1 MELAK
6 YKKFLIIILL
16 CELRNNI
23 AKNCCYD
30 CCCGIFHDCIEIL
43 KEKETV
49 NENGENL
56 NENYDFDINNDN
68 HGEDFNEIYDFVIND
83 DNHIDNKN
91 FIAVNYEN
99 SKNKYSL
106 EGLKTINSTCFNLKG
121 DEYSKL
127 KDIYMNAFL
136 FFVNI
141 KEEDGS
147 YQKTEDYIIKM
158 EGKYGNY
165 YFKTNIDIKR
175 NQVPFWNWVDILI
188 QDNTNSFYLIC
199 DHVINLI
206 GKENSPIYD
215 FKEIVFFLFGYLNE
229 FIEKNKEKK
238 TFTIV
243 EYTSQVENTLK
254 IFLYITQG
262 LNHCSAGQYE
272 ALQTAFINVL
282 DDFLKH
288 NDVKI
293 NTKELCG
300 LALNLYAK
308 KIFNMVFTFTKIQE
322 KDYINI
328 SGIDSKYGKD
338 ILEKEKSMFT
348 ICINNLISE
357 YFGFKYGNNQPL
369 EPITSYYAIDYE
381 SIKFLVQHNT
391 YEKIKFKENNIEI
404 DPNKIKGKNID
415 EQYIEEKKNEFA
427 KLCTE
432 IMIKAMSYYF
442 DSAFEEIMLQK
453 IVESTKND
461 KIISAYNNG
470 DFQKK
475 RDIVK
480 KILIKYNFFKN
491 EKYKY
496 TYVIDN

>member
-23 AKNCCYD
+23 ANNCCYD
-30 CCCGIFHDCIEIL
+30 CCCEICHDCIEIL

-49 NENGENL
+49 NENLEDL
-56 NENYDFDINNDN
+56 NEN
-68 HGEDFNEIYDFVIND
+68 YDFVIND
-83 DNHIDNKN
+83 DNHIENKN

-99 SKNKYSL
+99 SKKKYSL
-106 EGLKTINSTCFNLKG
+106 KGLKTINSKCFNLKG
-121 DEYSKL
+121 NEYSKL
-127 KDIYMNAFL
+127 KDIYINAFL

-147 YQKTEDYIIKM
+147 YKKTEDYIF
-158 EGKYGNY
+158 EGEGIYGHY
-165 YFKTNIDIKR
+165 KFKENIGIER
-175 NQVPFWNWVDILI
+175 NQVPFWNWCDILI
-188 QDNTNSFYLIC
+188 QDKSSFYFIC
-199 DHVINLI
+199 EQVINKI
-206 GKENSPIYD
+206 VREDSPIYN

-238 TFTIV
+238 TFTIE
-243 EYTSQVENTLK
+243 EYTSQVESMLK

-262 LNHCSAGQYE
+262 LEHCAAGQYE
-272 ALQTAFINVL
+272 AIQTAFINVL

-308 KIFNMVFTFTKIQE
+308 KIFNMVFTFTKLQE

-328 SGIDSKYGKD
+328 SRIYSKEKYNEHT
-338 ILEKEKSMFT
+338 LEKEKSMFT
-348 ICINNLISE
+348 IYINNLISE
-357 YFGFKYGNNQPL
+357 YFGFKYEKEQPL
-369 EPITSYYAIDYE
+369 VPITSYYAIDYE

-391 YEKIKFKENNIEI
+391 YEIIKIKENSIEI
-404 DPNKIKGKNID
+404 DPDKISGNNID
-415 EQYIEEKKNEFA
+415 EQYVEKKKNEFA

-491 EKYKY
+491 EK
-496 TYVIDN
+496 

>member
-23 AKNCCYD
+23 AKNCCYN
-30 CCCGIFHDCIEIL
+30 CCCEICHDCIEIL

-49 NENGENL
+49 NENLEDL
-56 NENYDFDINNDN
+56 NEN
-68 HGEDFNEIYDFVIND
+68 YDFVIND
-83 DNHIDNKN
+83 DNHIENKN

-99 SKNKYSL
+99 SKNKYNL

-127 KDIYMNAFL
+127 KDIYINAFL

-141 KEEDGS
+141 KEEDES
-147 YQKTEDYIIKM
+147 YQKTEDYIIKV
-158 EGKYGNY
+158 EGEYGNY
-165 YFKTNIDIKR
+165 YFKKNIDIER
-175 NQVPFWNWVDILI
+175 NQVPFWNWFDILI
-188 QDNTNSFYLIC
+188 QDNTNSFSSIC
-199 DHVINLI
+199 EHVINLI
-206 GKENSPIYD
+206 EKQDSFIYV

-243 EYTSQVENTLK
+243 EYTSQVESMLK

-328 SGIDSKYGKD
+328 SGIDSEYDKYM
-338 ILEKEKSMFT
+338 LEKEKSMFT
-348 ICINNLISE
+348 IYINNLISE
-357 YFGFKYGNNQPL
+357 YFGFKYENNQPL
-369 EPITSYYAIDYE
+369 IPITSYYAINYE

-391 YEKIKFKENNIEI
+391 YEKIKIKENSIEI
-404 DPNKIKGKNID
+404 DPDKIKGNNID
-415 EQYIEEKKNEFA
+415 EQYIEKKKNEFA

-470 DFQKK
+470 NFQKK

-491 EKYKY
+491 EKYNY

>member
-23 AKNCCYD
+23 ANNCCYN
-30 CCCGIFHDCIEIL
+30 CCCEICHDCIEIL

-49 NENGENL
+49 NENLEDL
-56 NENYDFDINNDN
+56 NEN
-68 HGEDFNEIYDFVIND
+68 YDFVIND
-83 DNHIDNKN
+83 DNHIENKN

-99 SKNKYSL
+99 SKKKYSL
-106 EGLKTINSTCFNLKG
+106 KGLKTINSKCFNLKG
-121 DEYSKL
+121 NEYSKL
-127 KDIYMNAFL
+127 KDIYINAFL

-147 YQKTEDYIIKM
+147 YKKTEDYIF
-158 EGKYGNY
+158 EGEDKDGHYN
-165 YFKTNIDIKR
+165 FKENIGIER
-175 NQVPFWNWVDILI
+175 NQIPFWNWCDILI
-188 QDNTNSFYLIC
+188 QDKTSSFYFIC
-199 DHVINLI
+199 EQVINKI
-206 GKENSPIYD
+206 VREDSPIYN

-243 EYTSQVENTLK
+243 EYTSQVESMLK

-262 LNHCSAGQYE
+262 LEHCAAGQYE
-272 ALQTAFINVL
+272 AIQTAFINVL

-308 KIFNMVFTFTKIQE
+308 KIFNIVFTFTKIQE

-328 SGIDSKYGKD
+328 SGIDSEYDKYM
-338 ILEKEKSMFT
+338 LEKEKSMFT
-348 ICINNLISE
+348 IYINNLISE
-357 YFGFKYGNNQPL
+357 YFGFKYEKEQPL
-369 EPITSYYAIDYE
+369 VPITSYYAIDYE

-391 YEKIKFKENNIEI
+391 YEKIKIKENSIEI
-404 DPNKIKGKNID
+404 DPDKIKGNNID
-415 EQYIEEKKNEFA
+415 EQYIEKKKNEFA

-491 EKYKY
+491 EKYNY
-496 TYVIDN
+496 TYIIDN

>member
-1 MELAK
+1 MELTK

-16 CELRNNI
+16 YELRNNI
-23 AKNCCYD
+23 ANNCCYD
-30 CCCGIFHDCIEIL
+30 CCCEICHDCINL
-43 KEKETV
+43 ETV
-49 NENGENL
+49 NKNEEDLNENYDFVINDDNHGEDL
-56 NENYDFDINNDN
+56 NENYDFD
-68 HGEDFNEIYDFVIND
+68 IND

-99 SKNKYSL
+99 SKKKYSL
-106 EGLKTINSTCFNLKG
+106 KSLKTINSTCFNLKG
-121 DEYSKL
+121 NEYSKL
-127 KDIYMNAFL
+127 KDIYIDAFL

-147 YQKTEDYIIKM
+147 YKKTEDYIF
-158 EGKYGNY
+158 EGKDKYGHY
-165 YFKTNIDIKR
+165 KFKENIGIER
-175 NQVPFWNWVDILI
+175 NQVPFWNWCDILI
-188 QDNTNSFYLIC
+188 QDKSSFYFIC
-199 DHVINLI
+199 EQVINRI
-206 GKENSPIYD
+206 VREDSPIYN

-238 TFTIV
+238 TFTIG
-243 EYTSQVENTLK
+243 EYTSQVESMLK

-262 LNHCSAGQYE
+262 LEHCAAGQYE
-272 ALQTAFINVL
+272 AIQTAFINVL

-328 SGIDSKYGKD
+328 SRIDSKEKHNEYA
-338 ILEKEKSMFT
+338 LEKEKSMFT
-348 ICINNLISE
+348 IYINNLISK
-357 YFGFKYGNNQPL
+357 YFGFKYEKEQHL
-369 EPITSYYAIDYE
+369 VPITSYYAIDYE

-391 YEKIKFKENNIEI
+391 YEKIKFKENSIEI
-404 DPNKIKGKNID
+404 DPDKIKGNNIE
-415 EQYIEEKKNEFA
+415 EQYIKKKKNEFA

-461 KIISAYNNG
+461 KIISTYNNG

-491 EKYKY
+491 EKYNY
-496 TYVIDN
+496 TYIIDN

>member
-23 AKNCCYD
+23 ANNCCYD
-30 CCCGIFHDCIEIL
+30 CCCGICHDCIEIL
-43 KEKETV
+43 KGKETV
-49 NENGENL
+49 NENGEDL
-56 NENYDFDINNDN
+56 NEN
-68 HGEDFNEIYDFVIND
+68 YDFVIND

-127 KDIYMNAFL
+127 KDIYINAFL

-141 KEEDGS
+141 KEENGS
-147 YQKTEDYIIKM
+147 YQKTEDYIF
-158 EGKYGNY
+158 EGEDEYGHYN
-165 YFKTNIDIKR
+165 FKENIDIKR
-175 NQVPFWNWVDILI
+175 NQVPFWNWVGILI
-188 QDNTNSFYLIC
+188 QDKTNPFYFIC
-199 DHVINLI
+199 EQVINKIVREDL
-206 GKENSPIYD
+206 PIYN

-238 TFTIV
+238 TFTIE
-243 EYTSQVENTLK
+243 EYTSQVESMLK

-262 LNHCSAGQYE
+262 LEHCAAGQYE
-272 ALQTAFINVL
+272 AIQTAFINVL

-293 NTKELCG
+293 HTKELCG

-322 KDYINI
+322 KDYTNI
-328 SGIDSKYGKD
+328 SRINSKEKHEKD
-338 ILEKEKSMFT
+338 MLTKEKSMFT

-391 YEKIKFKENNIEI
+391 YEKIKFKENSIEI
-404 DPNKIKGKNID
+404 DPDKIEWNDK
-415 EQYIEEKKNEFA
+415 QYIEEKKNEFA

-491 EKYKY
+491 EKYNY

>member
-23 AKNCCYD
+23 ANNCCYD
-30 CCCGIFHDCIEIL
+30 CCYEICHDCINL
-43 KEKETV
+43 ETV
-49 NENGENL
+49 NKNEENL
-56 NENYDFDINNDN
+56 NENYDFDINDN
-68 HGEDFNEIYDFVIND
+68 
-83 DNHIDNKN
+83 NHIDNKN

-99 SKNKYSL
+99 SKKKYSL
-106 EGLKTINSTCFNLKG
+106 KGLKTINSKCFNLKG
-121 DEYSKL
+121 NEYSKL
-127 KDIYMNAFL
+127 KDIYINAFL

-147 YQKTEDYIIKM
+147 YKKTEDYIF
-158 EGKYGNY
+158 EGKDKYGHY
-165 YFKTNIDIKR
+165 KFKENIGIER
-175 NQVPFWNWVDILI
+175 NQVPFWNWCDILI
-188 QDNTNSFYLIC
+188 QDKSSFYFIC
-199 DHVINLI
+199 EQVINRI
-206 GKENSPIYD
+206 VREDSPIYN

-238 TFTIV
+238 TFTIG
-243 EYTSQVENTLK
+243 EYTSQVESMLK

-262 LNHCSAGQYE
+262 LEHCAAGQYE
-272 ALQTAFINVL
+272 AIQTAFINVL

-322 KDYINI
+322 KDYTNI
-328 SGIDSKYGKD
+328 SRINSKEKHEKD
-338 ILEKEKSMFT
+338 MLTKEKSMFT
-348 ICINNLISE
+348 IYINNLISE
-357 YFGFKYGNNQPL
+357 YFGFKYEKEQPL
-369 EPITSYYAIDYE
+369 VPITSYYAIDYE

-391 YEKIKFKENNIEI
+391 YEIIKIKENSIEI
-404 DPNKIKGKNID
+404 DPDKIEGNNID
-415 EQYIEEKKNEFA
+415 EQYIKEKKNEFA

-475 RDIVK
+475 RYSK
-480 KILIKYNFFKN
+480 KNSYQI
-491 EKYKY
+491 
-496 TYVIDN
+496 

>member
-23 AKNCCYD
+23 AKNCCYN
-30 CCCGIFHDCIEIL
+30 CCCEICHDCIEIL

-49 NENGENL
+49 NENLEDL
-56 NENYDFDINNDN
+56 NEN
-68 HGEDFNEIYDFVIND
+68 YDFVIND
-83 DNHIDNKN
+83 DNHIENKN

-99 SKNKYSL
+99 SKNKYNL

-127 KDIYMNAFL
+127 KDIYINAFL

-141 KEEDGS
+141 KEEDES
-147 YQKTEDYIIKM
+147 YQKTEDYIIKV
-158 EGKYGNY
+158 EGEYGNY
-165 YFKTNIDIKR
+165 YFKKNIDIER
-175 NQVPFWNWVDILI
+175 NQVPFWNWFDILI
-188 QDNTNSFYLIC
+188 QDNTNSFSSIC
-199 DHVINLI
+199 EHVINLI
-206 GKENSPIYD
+206 EKQDSFIYV

-238 TFTIV
+238 TFTIG
-243 EYTSQVENTLK
+243 EYSSQVENTLK

-262 LNHCSAGQYE
+262 LNHCAAGQYE
-272 ALQTAFINVL
+272 AIQTAFINVL

-328 SGIDSKYGKD
+328 SRIYSKEKYNKNM
-338 ILEKEKSMFT
+338 LENEKSMFT
-348 ICINNLISE
+348 IYINNLISE
-357 YFGFKYGNNQPL
+357 YFGFKYEKTQQPL
-369 EPITSYYAIDYE
+369 APIIGYYAIDYE
-381 SIKFLVQHNT
+381 SIKFLVLHNT

-491 EKYKY
+491 EKYNY

>member
-1 MELAK
+1 MELTK

-23 AKNCCYD
+23 ANNCCYD
-30 CCCGIFHDCIEIL
+30 CCCEICHDCINL
-43 KEKETV
+43 KTV
-49 NENGENL
+49 NKNGENL
-56 NENYDFDINNDN
+56 NENYDFGINDDN
-68 HGEDFNEIYDFVIND
+68 HEEDLNENYDFVIND

-99 SKNKYSL
+99 SKKKYSL
-106 EGLKTINSTCFNLKG
+106 KGLKTINSKCFNLKG
-121 DEYSKL
+121 NEYSKL
-127 KDIYMNAFL
+127 KDIYINAFL

-147 YQKTEDYIIKM
+147 YKKTEDYIF
-158 EGKYGNY
+158 EGEDKDGHYN
-165 YFKTNIDIKR
+165 FKENIGIER
-175 NQVPFWNWVDILI
+175 NQVPFWNWCDILI
-188 QDNTNSFYLIC
+188 QDKTSSFYFIC
-199 DHVINLI
+199 EQVINKI
-206 GKENSPIYD
+206 VREDSPIYN

-238 TFTIV
+238 TFTIE
-243 EYTSQVENTLK
+243 EYTSQVESMLK

-262 LNHCSAGQYE
+262 LERCAAGQYE
-272 ALQTAFINVL
+272 AIQTAFINVL

-328 SGIDSKYGKD
+328 SRIYSKEKYDKD
-338 ILEKEKSMFT
+338 MLEKEKSMFT
-348 ICINNLISE
+348 IYINNLISE
-357 YFGFKYGNNQPL
+357 YFGFKYEKEQPL
-369 EPITSYYAIDYE
+369 VPITSYYAIDYE

-391 YEKIKFKENNIEI
+391 YEIIKIKENSIEI
-404 DPNKIKGKNID
+404 DPDKIEGNNID
-415 EQYIEEKKNEFA
+415 EQYIKEKKNEFA

-491 EKYKY
+491 EKYNY

>member
-23 AKNCCYD
+23 ANNCCYD
-30 CCCGIFHDCIEIL
+30 CCCGICHDCIEIL
-43 KEKETV
+43 KGKETV
-49 NENGENL
+49 NENGEDL
-56 NENYDFDINNDN
+56 NEN
-68 HGEDFNEIYDFVIND
+68 YDFVIND

-127 KDIYMNAFL
+127 KDIYINAFL

-141 KEEDGS
+141 KEENGS
-147 YQKTEDYIIKM
+147 YQKTEDYIF
-158 EGKYGNY
+158 EGEDEYGHYN
-165 YFKTNIDIKR
+165 FKENIDIKR
-175 NQVPFWNWVDILI
+175 NQVPFWNWVGILI
-188 QDNTNSFYLIC
+188 QDKTNPFYFIC
-199 DHVINLI
+199 EQVINKIVREDL
-206 GKENSPIYD
+206 PIYN

-238 TFTIV
+238 TFTIE
-243 EYTSQVENTLK
+243 EYTSQVESMLK

-262 LNHCSAGQYE
+262 LEHCAAGQYE
-272 ALQTAFINVL
+272 AIQTAFINVL

-293 NTKELCG
+293 HTKELCG

-328 SGIDSKYGKD
+328 SRIDPEFDKN
-338 ILEKEKSMFT
+338 IIEKEKSMFT
-348 ICINNLISE
+348 IYINNLISE
-357 YFGFKYGNNQPL
+357 YFGFKYEKEQPL
-369 EPITSYYAIDYE
+369 VPITSYYAIDYE

-391 YEKIKFKENNIEI
+391 YEKIKFKENSIEI
-404 DPNKIKGKNID
+404 DPDKIEWNDK
-415 EQYIEEKKNEFA
+415 QYIEEKKNEFA

-491 EKYKY
+491 EKYNY

>member
-23 AKNCCYD
+23 ANNCCYD
-30 CCCGIFHDCIEIL
+30 CCYEICHDCINL
-43 KEKETV
+43 ETV
-49 NENGENL
+49 NKNEEDL
-56 NENYDFDINNDN
+56 NEN
-68 HGEDFNEIYDFVIND
+68 YDFVIND

-99 SKNKYSL
+99 SKKKYSL
-106 EGLKTINSTCFNLKG
+106 KGLKTINSKCFNLKG
-121 DEYSKL
+121 NEYSKL
-127 KDIYMNAFL
+127 KDIYINAFL

-147 YQKTEDYIIKM
+147 YKKTEDYIF
-158 EGKYGNY
+158 EGEGIYGHY
-165 YFKTNIDIKR
+165 KFKENIGIER
-175 NQVPFWNWVDILI
+175 NQVPFWNWCDILI
-188 QDNTNSFYLIC
+188 QDKSSFYFIC
-199 DHVINLI
+199 EQVINKI
-206 GKENSPIYD
+206 VREDSPIYN

-238 TFTIV
+238 TFTIG
-243 EYTSQVENTLK
+243 EYTSQVESMLK

-262 LNHCSAGQYE
+262 LEHCAAGQYE
-272 ALQTAFINVL
+272 AIQTAFINVL

-328 SGIDSKYGKD
+328 SRIYSKEKYNEHT
-338 ILEKEKSMFT
+338 LEKEKSMFT
-348 ICINNLISE
+348 IYINNLISE
-357 YFGFKYGNNQPL
+357 YFGFKYEKEQPL
-369 EPITSYYAIDYE
+369 VPITSYYAIDYE

-391 YEKIKFKENNIEI
+391 YEIIKIKENSIEI
-404 DPNKIKGKNID
+404 DPDKIKGNNIE
-415 EQYIEEKKNEFA
+415 EQYIKKKKNEFA

-491 EKYKY
+491 EKYNY
-496 TYVIDN
+496 TYIIDN

>member
-23 AKNCCYD
+23 AKNCCYN
-30 CCCGIFHDCIEIL
+30 CCCEICHDCIEIL

-49 NENGENL
+49 NENLEDL
-56 NENYDFDINNDN
+56 NEN
-68 HGEDFNEIYDFVIND
+68 YDFVIND
-83 DNHIDNKN
+83 DNHIENKN

-99 SKNKYSL
+99 SKNKYNL

-127 KDIYMNAFL
+127 KDIYINAFL

-141 KEEDGS
+141 KEEDES
-147 YQKTEDYIIKM
+147 YQKTEDYIIKV
-158 EGKYGNY
+158 EGEYGNY
-165 YFKTNIDIKR
+165 YFKKNIDIER
-175 NQVPFWNWVDILI
+175 NQVPFWNWFDILI
-188 QDNTNSFYLIC
+188 QDNTNSFSSIC
-199 DHVINLI
+199 EHVINLI
-206 GKENSPIYD
+206 EKQDSFIYV

-243 EYTSQVENTLK
+243 EYTSQVESMLK

-308 KIFNMVFTFTKIQE
+308 KIFNIVFTFTKIQE

-328 SGIDSKYGKD
+328 SGIDSEYDKY

-348 ICINNLISE
+348 IYINNLISE
-357 YFGFKYGNNQPL
+357 YFGFKYENNQPL
-369 EPITSYYAIDYE
+369 VPITSYYAINYE

-391 YEKIKFKENNIEI
+391 YEKIKIKENSIEI
-404 DPNKIKGKNID
+404 DPDKIKGNNID
-415 EQYIEEKKNEFA
+415 EQYIEKKKNEFA

-491 EKYKY
+491 EKYNY

>member
-16 CELRNNI
+16 FELRNNI
-23 AKNCCYD
+23 ANNCCYD
-30 CCCGIFHDCIEIL
+30 CCCDCCYGICHDCINL
-43 KEKETV
+43 KTV
-49 NENGENL
+49 NENGKDL
-56 NENYDFDINNDN
+56 NENYDFIIN
-68 HGEDFNEIYDFVIND
+68 E

-99 SKNKYSL
+99 SKNKYNL
-106 EGLKTINSTCFNLKG
+106 EGLKTINSTCFNLQG
-121 DEYSKL
+121 NEYSKL
-127 KDIYMNAFL
+127 KDIYINAFL

-147 YQKTEDYIIKM
+147 YQKTEDYIF
-158 EGKYGNY
+158 EGKDIDGNY
-165 YFKTNIDIKR
+165 KFKENINIER
-175 NQVPFWNWVDILI
+175 NQVPFWNWFDILI
-188 QDNTNSFYLIC
+188 QNNTKSFSSIC
-199 DHVINLI
+199 KNVINLI
-206 GKENSPIYD
+206 QQDSSIYD
-215 FKEIVFFLFGYLNE
+215 FREIVFFLFGYLNE

-238 TFTIV
+238 TFTIG
-243 EYTSQVENTLK
+243 EYTSQVESMLK

-262 LNHCSAGQYE
+262 LNHCAAGQYK
-272 ALQTAFINVL
+272 ALQIAFINVL

-328 SGIDSKYGKD
+328 NRIGSKEKYKD
-338 ILEKEKSMFT
+338 MLEKEKSMFT
-348 ICINNLISE
+348 IYINNLISE
-357 YFGFKYGNNQPL
+357 YFGFKYEKTQPL

-381 SIKFLVQHNT
+381 SIKFLVLHNT
-391 YEKIKFKENNIEI
+391 YEKIKFKENSIEI
-404 DPNKIKGKNID
+404 DPDKIDLNNID
-415 EQYIEEKKNEFA
+415 EQYVEEKKNEFA

>member
-23 AKNCCYD
+23 AKNCCCD
-30 CCCGIFHDCIEIL
+30 CCCGICHDCIEIL

-49 NENGENL
+49 NENGEDL
-56 NENYDFDINNDN
+56 NENYDFDIN
-68 HGEDFNEIYDFVIND
+68 D
-83 DNHIDNKN
+83 DNHIENKN

-99 SKNKYSL
+99 SKNKYNL

-127 KDIYMNAFL
+127 KDIYINAFL

-141 KEEDGS
+141 KEEDES
-147 YQKTEDYIIKM
+147 YQKTEDYIIKV
-158 EGKYGNY
+158 EGEYGNY
-165 YFKTNIDIKR
+165 YFKKNIDIER
-175 NQVPFWNWVDILI
+175 NQVPFWNWFDILI
-188 QDNTNSFYLIC
+188 QDNTNSFSSIC
-199 DHVINLI
+199 EHVINLI
-206 GKENSPIYD
+206 EKQDSFIYV

-243 EYTSQVENTLK
+243 EYTSQVESMLK

-308 KIFNMVFTFTKIQE
+308 KIFNIVFTFTKIQE

-328 SGIDSKYGKD
+328 SGIDSEYDKYM
-338 ILEKEKSMFT
+338 LEKEKSMFT
-348 ICINNLISE
+348 IYINNLISE
-357 YFGFKYGNNQPL
+357 YFGFKYEKEQPL
-369 EPITSYYAIDYE
+369 VPITSYYAIDYE

-391 YEKIKFKENNIEI
+391 YEIIKIKENSIEI
-404 DPNKIKGKNID
+404 DPDKIKGNNID
-415 EQYIEEKKNEFA
+415 EQYIEKKKNEFA

-453 IVESTKND
+453 IIESTKND

-470 DFQKK
+470 NFQKK

-491 EKYKY
+491 EKYNY

>member
-23 AKNCCYD
+23 ANNCCYD
-30 CCCGIFHDCIEIL
+30 CCYEICHDCINL
-43 KEKETV
+43 ETV
-49 NENGENL
+49 NKNEENL
-56 NENYDFDINNDN
+56 NENYDFDINDN
-68 HGEDFNEIYDFVIND
+68 
-83 DNHIDNKN
+83 NHIDNKN

-99 SKNKYSL
+99 SKKKYSL
-106 EGLKTINSTCFNLKG
+106 KGLKTINSKCFNLKG
-121 DEYSKL
+121 NEYSKL
-127 KDIYMNAFL
+127 KDIYINAFL

-147 YQKTEDYIIKM
+147 YKKTEDYIF
-158 EGKYGNY
+158 EGEGIYGHY
-165 YFKTNIDIKR
+165 KFKENIGIER
-175 NQVPFWNWVDILI
+175 NQVPFWNWCDILI
-188 QDNTNSFYLIC
+188 QDKSSFYFIC
-199 DHVINLI
+199 EQVINKI
-206 GKENSPIYD
+206 VREDSPIYN

-238 TFTIV
+238 TFTIG
-243 EYTSQVENTLK
+243 EYTSQVESMLK

-262 LNHCSAGQYE
+262 LEHCAAGQYE
-272 ALQTAFINVL
+272 AIQTAFINVL

-308 KIFNMVFTFTKIQE
+308 KIFNMVFTFTKLQE

-328 SGIDSKYGKD
+328 SRIYSKEKYNEHT
-338 ILEKEKSMFT
+338 LEKEKSMFT
-348 ICINNLISE
+348 IYINNLISE
-357 YFGFKYGNNQPL
+357 YFGFKYEKEQPL
-369 EPITSYYAIDYE
+369 VPITSYYAIDYE

-391 YEKIKFKENNIEI
+391 YEIIKIKENSIEI
-404 DPNKIKGKNID
+404 DPDKIEGNNID
-415 EQYIEEKKNEFA
+415 EQYIKEKKNEFA

-491 EKYKY
+491 EKYNY
-496 TYVIDN
+496 TYIIDN

>member
-16 CELRNNI
+16 YELRNNI
-23 AKNCCYD
+23 ANNCCYD
-30 CCCGIFHDCIEIL
+30 CYCDCCCGICHDCIEIL

-49 NENGENL
+49 NENGEDL
-56 NENYDFDINNDN
+56 NEN
-68 HGEDFNEIYDFVIND
+68 YDFVIND

-127 KDIYMNAFL
+127 KNIYIDAFL

-141 KEEDGS
+141 KEENGS
-147 YQKTEDYIIKM
+147 YQKTEDYIF
-158 EGKYGNY
+158 EGKDKDGHYN
-165 YFKTNIDIKR
+165 FKENINIKR
-175 NQVPFWNWVDILI
+175 NQVPFWDWCDILI
-188 QDNTNSFYLIC
+188 QDDTNSFYFIC
-199 DHVINLI
+199 EQVINKI
-206 GKENSPIYD
+206 VQEDSPIYN

-238 TFTIV
+238 TFTIE
-243 EYTSQVENTLK
+243 EYTSQVESMLK

-262 LNHCSAGQYE
+262 LEHCAAGQYE
-272 ALQTAFINVL
+272 AIQTAFINVL

-328 SGIDSKYGKD
+328 SRIYSKEKYNKNM
-338 ILEKEKSMFT
+338 LENEKSMFT
-348 ICINNLISE
+348 IYINNLISE
-357 YFGFKYGNNQPL
+357 YFGFKYEKEQPL
-369 EPITSYYAIDYE
+369 VPITSYYAIDYE

-391 YEKIKFKENNIEI
+391 YEKIKFKENSIEI
-404 DPNKIKGKNID
+404 DPDKIEWNDK
-415 EQYIEEKKNEFA
+415 QYIKEKKNEFA

-491 EKYKY
+491 EKYNY

>member
-23 AKNCCYD
+23 ANNCCYD
-30 CCCGIFHDCIEIL
+30 CCYDCCYEICHDCINL
-43 KEKETV
+43 ETV
-49 NENGENL
+49 NKNEEDL
-56 NENYDFDINNDN
+56 NENYDFDINDN
-68 HGEDFNEIYDFVIND
+68 
-83 DNHIDNKN
+83 NHIDNKN

-99 SKNKYSL
+99 SKKKYSL
-106 EGLKTINSTCFNLKG
+106 KGLKTINSKCFNLKG
-121 DEYSKL
+121 NEYSKL
-127 KDIYMNAFL
+127 KDIYINAFL

-147 YQKTEDYIIKM
+147 YKKTEDYIF
-158 EGKYGNY
+158 EGEDKDGHYN
-165 YFKTNIDIKR
+165 FKENIGIER
-175 NQVPFWNWVDILI
+175 NQVPFWNWCDILI
-188 QDNTNSFYLIC
+188 QDKSSFYFIC
-199 DHVINLI
+199 EQVINKI
-206 GKENSPIYD
+206 VREDSPIYN
-215 FKEIVFFLFGYLNE
+215 FKEIVFFFFFFLNE

-238 TFTIV
+238 TFTIG
-243 EYTSQVENTLK
+243 EYTSQVESMLK

-262 LNHCSAGQYE
+262 LERCAAGQYE
-272 ALQTAFINVL
+272 AIQTAFINVL

-328 SGIDSKYGKD
+328 SKIYSKEKYD
-338 ILEKEKSMFT
+338 NHTLEKEKSMFT
-348 ICINNLISE
+348 IYINNLISE
-357 YFGFKYGNNQPL
+357 YFGFKYEKEQPL
-369 EPITSYYAIDYE
+369 VPITSYYAIDYE

-391 YEKIKFKENNIEI
+391 YEIIKIKENSIEI
-404 DPNKIKGKNID
+404 DPDKIEGNNID
-415 EQYIEEKKNEFA
+415 EQYIEKKKNEFA

-491 EKYKY
+491 EKYNY

>member
-23 AKNCCYD
+23 AKNCCCD
-30 CCCGIFHDCIEIL
+30 CCCGICHDCIEIL

-49 NENGENL
+49 NENGEDL
-56 NENYDFDINNDN
+56 NENYDFDIN
-68 HGEDFNEIYDFVIND
+68 D
-83 DNHIDNKN
+83 DNHINNKN

-99 SKNKYSL
+99 SKKKYSL
-106 EGLKTINSTCFNLKG
+106 KGLKTINSKCFNLKG
-121 DEYSKL
+121 NEYSKL
-127 KDIYMNAFL
+127 KDIYINAFL

-147 YQKTEDYIIKM
+147 YKKTEDYIF
-158 EGKYGNY
+158 EGEGIYGHY
-165 YFKTNIDIKR
+165 KFKENIGIER
-175 NQVPFWNWVDILI
+175 NQVPFWNWCDILI
-188 QDNTNSFYLIC
+188 QDKSSFYFIC
-199 DHVINLI
+199 EQVINKI
-206 GKENSPIYD
+206 VREDSPIYN

-238 TFTIV
+238 TFTIG
-243 EYTSQVENTLK
+243 EYTSQVESMLK

-262 LNHCSAGQYE
+262 LEHCAAGQYE
-272 ALQTAFINVL
+272 AIQTAFINVL

-328 SGIDSKYGKD
+328 SRIYSKEKYNEHT
-338 ILEKEKSMFT
+338 LEKEKSMFT
-348 ICINNLISE
+348 IYINNLISE
-357 YFGFKYGNNQPL
+357 YFGFKYEKEQPL
-369 EPITSYYAIDYE
+369 VPITSYYAIDYE

-391 YEKIKFKENNIEI
+391 YEIIKIKENSIEI
-404 DPNKIKGKNID
+404 DPDKIKGNNIE
-415 EQYIEEKKNEFA
+415 EQYIKKKKNEFA

-491 EKYKY
+491 EKYNY
-496 TYVIDN
+496 TYIIDN

>member
-1 MELAK
+1 MIDSP
-6 YKKFLIIILL
+6 YHIS
-16 CELRNNI
+16 
-23 AKNCCYD
+23 Y
-30 CCCGIFHDCIEIL
+30 
-43 KEKETV
+43 
-49 NENGENL
+49 
-56 NENYDFDINNDN
+56 IN
-68 HGEDFNEIYDFVIND
+68 
-83 DNHIDNKN
+83 
-91 FIAVNYEN
+91 
-99 SKNKYSL
+99 
-106 EGLKTINSTCFNLKG
+106 
-121 DEYSKL
+121 
-127 KDIYMNAFL
+127 
-136 FFVNI
+136 
-141 KEEDGS
+141 
-147 YQKTEDYIIKM
+147 
-158 EGKYGNY
+158 
-165 YFKTNIDIKR
+165 R
-175 NQVPFWNWVDILI
+175 
-188 QDNTNSFYLIC
+188 
-199 DHVINLI
+199 
-206 GKENSPIYD
+206 
-215 FKEIVFFLFGYLNE
+215 IVFFLFGYLNE

-243 EYTSQVENTLK
+243 EYTSQVESMLK

-308 KIFNMVFTFTKIQE
+308 KIFNIVFTFTKIQE

-328 SGIDSKYGKD
+328 SGIDSEYDKYM
-338 ILEKEKSMFT
+338 LEKEKSMFT
-348 ICINNLISE
+348 IYINNLISE
-357 YFGFKYGNNQPL
+357 YFGFKYENNQPL
-369 EPITSYYAIDYE
+369 VPITSYYAINYE

-391 YEKIKFKENNIEI
+391 YEKIKIKENSIEI
-404 DPNKIKGKNID
+404 DPDKIKGNNID
-415 EQYIEEKKNEFA
+415 EQYIEKKKNEFA

-491 EKYKY
+491 EKYNY

>member
-23 AKNCCYD
+23 AKNCCYN
-30 CCCGIFHDCIEIL
+30 CCCEICHDCIEIL

-49 NENGENL
+49 NENLEDL
-56 NENYDFDINNDN
+56 NEN
-68 HGEDFNEIYDFVIND
+68 YDFVIND
-83 DNHIDNKN
+83 DNHIENKN

-99 SKNKYSL
+99 SKNKYNL

-127 KDIYMNAFL
+127 KDIYINAFL

-141 KEEDGS
+141 KEEDES
-147 YQKTEDYIIKM
+147 YQKTEDYIIKV
-158 EGKYGNY
+158 EGEYGNY
-165 YFKTNIDIKR
+165 YFKKNIDIER
-175 NQVPFWNWVDILI
+175 NQVPFWNWFDILI
-188 QDNTNSFYLIC
+188 QDNTNSFSSIC
-199 DHVINLI
+199 EHVINLI
-206 GKENSPIYD
+206 EKQDSFIYV

-243 EYTSQVENTLK
+243 EYTSQVESMLK

-262 LNHCSAGQYE
+262 LEHCAAGQYE
-272 ALQTAFINVL
+272 AIQTAFINVL

-328 SGIDSKYGKD
+328 SRIYSKEKYNEHT
-338 ILEKEKSMFT
+338 LEKEKSMFT
-348 ICINNLISE
+348 IYINNLISE
-357 YFGFKYGNNQPL
+357 YFGFKYEKEQPL
-369 EPITSYYAIDYE
+369 VPITSYYAIDYE

-404 DPNKIKGKNID
+404 DPDKIKGNNID
-415 EQYIEEKKNEFA
+415 EQYIEKKKNEFA

-475 RDIVK
+475 REIVK

-491 EKYKY
+491 EKYNY

>member
-23 AKNCCYD
+23 ANNCCYD
-30 CCCGIFHDCIEIL
+30 CCCEICHDCINL
-43 KEKETV
+43 KTV
-49 NENGENL
+49 NKNGEDL
-56 NENYDFDINNDN
+56 NENYDFDINDDN
-68 HGEDFNEIYDFVIND
+68 HEEDLNENYDFVIND

-99 SKNKYSL
+99 SKKKYSL
-106 EGLKTINSTCFNLKG
+106 KGLKTINSKCFNLKG
-121 DEYSKL
+121 NEYSKL
-127 KDIYMNAFL
+127 KDIYINAFL

-147 YQKTEDYIIKM
+147 YKKTEDYIF
-158 EGKYGNY
+158 EGEDKDGHYN
-165 YFKTNIDIKR
+165 FKENIGIER
-175 NQVPFWNWVDILI
+175 NQIPFWNWCDILI
-188 QDNTNSFYLIC
+188 HDKSSFYFIC
-199 DHVINLI
+199 EQVINKI
-206 GKENSPIYD
+206 VQEDSPIYN

-238 TFTIV
+238 TFTIG
-243 EYTSQVENTLK
+243 EYTSQVESMLK

-262 LNHCSAGQYE
+262 LEHCAAGQYE
-272 ALQTAFINVL
+272 AIQTAFINVL

-328 SGIDSKYGKD
+328 SRIYSKEKYDKD
-338 ILEKEKSMFT
+338 MLEKEKSMFT
-348 ICINNLISE
+348 IYINNLISE
-357 YFGFKYGNNQPL
+357 YFGFKYEKEQPL
-369 EPITSYYAIDYE
+369 VPITSYYAIDYE

-391 YEKIKFKENNIEI
+391 YEVIKIKENSIEI
-404 DPNKIKGKNID
+404 DPDKISGNNID
-415 EQYIEEKKNEFA
+415 EQYIKEKKNEFA

-491 EKYKY
+491 EKYNY

>member
-23 AKNCCYD
+23 ANNCCYN
-30 CCCGIFHDCIEIL
+30 CCCEICHDCIEIL

-49 NENGENL
+49 NENLEDL
-56 NENYDFDINNDN
+56 NEN
-68 HGEDFNEIYDFVIND
+68 YDFVIND
-83 DNHIDNKN
+83 DNHIENKN

-99 SKNKYSL
+99 SKNKYNL

-127 KDIYMNAFL
+127 KDIYINAFL

-141 KEEDGS
+141 KEEDES
-147 YQKTEDYIIKM
+147 YQKTEDYIIKV
-158 EGKYGNY
+158 EGEYGNY
-165 YFKTNIDIKR
+165 YFKKNIDIER
-175 NQVPFWNWVDILI
+175 NQVPFWNWFDILI
-188 QDNTNSFYLIC
+188 QDNTNSFSSIC
-199 DHVINLI
+199 EHVINLI
-206 GKENSPIYD
+206 EKQDSFIYV

-238 TFTIV
+238 TFTIG
-243 EYTSQVENTLK
+243 EYTSQVESMLK

-262 LNHCSAGQYE
+262 LEHCAAGQYE
-272 ALQTAFINVL
+272 AIQTAFINVL

-308 KIFNMVFTFTKIQE
+308 KIFNIVFTFTKIQE

-328 SGIDSKYGKD
+328 SGIDSEYDKYM
-338 ILEKEKSMFT
+338 LEKEKSMFT
-348 ICINNLISE
+348 IYINNLISE
-357 YFGFKYGNNQPL
+357 YFGFKYEKEQPL
-369 EPITSYYAIDYE
+369 VPITSYYAIDYE

-404 DPNKIKGKNID
+404 DPNKIKGNNID
-415 EQYIEEKKNEFA
+415 EQYIEKKKNEFA

-491 EKYKY
+491 EKYNY

>member
-23 AKNCCYD
+23 ANNCCYN
-30 CCCGIFHDCIEIL
+30 CCCEICHDCIEIL

-49 NENGENL
+49 NENLEDL
-56 NENYDFDINNDN
+56 NEN
-68 HGEDFNEIYDFVIND
+68 YDFVIND
-83 DNHIDNKN
+83 DNHIENKN

-99 SKNKYSL
+99 SKNKYNL

-127 KDIYMNAFL
+127 KDIYINAFL

-141 KEEDGS
+141 KEEDES
-147 YQKTEDYIIKM
+147 YQKTEDYIIKV
-158 EGKYGNY
+158 EGEYGNY
-165 YFKTNIDIKR
+165 YFKKNIDIER
-175 NQVPFWNWVDILI
+175 NQVPFWNWFDILI
-188 QDNTNSFYLIC
+188 QDNTNSFSSIC
-199 DHVINLI
+199 EHVINLI
-206 GKENSPIYD
+206 EKQDSFIYV

-243 EYTSQVENTLK
+243 EYTSQVESMLK

-308 KIFNMVFTFTKIQE
+308 KIFNIVFTFTKIQE

-328 SGIDSKYGKD
+328 SGIDSEYDKYM
-338 ILEKEKSMFT
+338 LEKEKSMFT
-348 ICINNLISE
+348 IYINNLISE
-357 YFGFKYGNNQPL
+357 YFGFKYENNQPL
-369 EPITSYYAIDYE
+369 VPITSYYAINYE

-391 YEKIKFKENNIEI
+391 YEKIKIKENSIEI
-404 DPNKIKGKNID
+404 DPDKIKGNNID
-415 EQYIEEKKNEFA
+415 EQYIEKKKNEFA

-475 RDIVK
+475 REIVK
-480 KILIKYNFFKN
+480 KILIKYKFFKN
-491 EKYKY
+491 EKYNY

>member
-23 AKNCCYD
+23 AKNCCYN
-30 CCCGIFHDCIEIL
+30 CCCEICHDCIEIL

-49 NENGENL
+49 NENLEDL
-56 NENYDFDINNDN
+56 NEN
-68 HGEDFNEIYDFVIND
+68 YDFVIND
-83 DNHIDNKN
+83 DNHIENKN

-99 SKNKYSL
+99 SKNKYNL

-127 KDIYMNAFL
+127 KDIYINAFL

-141 KEEDGS
+141 KEEDES
-147 YQKTEDYIIKM
+147 YQKTEDYIIKV
-158 EGKYGNY
+158 EGEYGNY
-165 YFKTNIDIKR
+165 YFKKNIDIER
-175 NQVPFWNWVDILI
+175 NQVPFWNWFDILI
-188 QDNTNSFYLIC
+188 QDNTNSFSSIC
-199 DHVINLI
+199 EHVINLI
-206 GKENSPIYD
+206 EKQDSFIYV

-243 EYTSQVENTLK
+243 EYTSQVESMLK

-308 KIFNMVFTFTKIQE
+308 KIFNIVFTFTKIQE

-328 SGIDSKYGKD
+328 SGIDSEYDKYM
-338 ILEKEKSMFT
+338 LEKEKSMFT
-348 ICINNLISE
+348 IYINNLISE
-357 YFGFKYGNNQPL
+357 YFGFKYENNQPL
-369 EPITSYYAIDYE
+369 IPITSYYAINYE

-391 YEKIKFKENNIEI
+391 YEKIKIKENSIEI
-404 DPNKIKGKNID
+404 DPDKIKGNNID

-470 DFQKK
+470 NFQKK

-491 EKYKY
+491 EKYNY

>member
-23 AKNCCYD
+23 ANNCCYD
-30 CCCGIFHDCIEIL
+30 CCCEICHDCINL
-43 KEKETV
+43 KTV
-49 NENGENL
+49 NKNGEDLNENYDFGINDDNHEEDL
-56 NENYDFDINNDN
+56 NENYDFDINDN
-68 HGEDFNEIYDFVIND
+68 
-83 DNHIDNKN
+83 NHIDNKN

-99 SKNKYSL
+99 SKKKYSL
-106 EGLKTINSTCFNLKG
+106 KGLKTINSKCFNLKG
-121 DEYSKL
+121 NEYSKL
-127 KDIYMNAFL
+127 KDIYINAFL

-147 YQKTEDYIIKM
+147 YKKTEDYIF
-158 EGKYGNY
+158 EGEDKDGHYN
-165 YFKTNIDIKR
+165 FKENIGIER
-175 NQVPFWNWVDILI
+175 NQVPFWNWFDILI
-188 QDNTNSFYLIC
+188 QDNTNSFSSIC
-199 DHVINLI
+199 EHVINLI
-206 GKENSPIYD
+206 EKQDSFIYV

-243 EYTSQVENTLK
+243 EYTSQVESMLK

-262 LNHCSAGQYE
+262 LNHCAAGQYE
-272 ALQTAFINVL
+272 ALQIAFINVL

-328 SGIDSKYGKD
+328 SGIDSEYDKYM
-338 ILEKEKSMFT
+338 LEKEKSMFT
-348 ICINNLISE
+348 IYINNLISE
-357 YFGFKYGNNQPL
+357 YFGFKYEKEQPL
-369 EPITSYYAIDYE
+369 VPITSYYAIDYE

-391 YEKIKFKENNIEI
+391 YEIIKIKENSIEI
-404 DPNKIKGKNID
+404 DPDKIEGNNID
-415 EQYIEEKKNEFA
+415 EQYIKEKKNEFA

-491 EKYKY
+491 EKYNY

>member
-1 MELAK
+1 MELTK

-16 CELRNNI
+16 YELRNNI
-23 AKNCCYD
+23 ANNCCYD
-30 CCCGIFHDCIEIL
+30 CCCEICHDCINL
-43 KEKETV
+43 ETV
-49 NENGENL
+49 NKNEEDL
-56 NENYDFDINNDN
+56 NENYDFD
-68 HGEDFNEIYDFVIND
+68 IND

-99 SKNKYSL
+99 SKKKYSL
-106 EGLKTINSTCFNLKG
+106 KSLKTINSTCFNLKG
-121 DEYSKL
+121 NEYSKL
-127 KDIYMNAFL
+127 KDIYIDAFL

-147 YQKTEDYIIKM
+147 YKKTEDYIF
-158 EGKYGNY
+158 EGKDKYGHY
-165 YFKTNIDIKR
+165 KFKENIGIER
-175 NQVPFWNWVDILI
+175 NQVPFWNWCDILI
-188 QDNTNSFYLIC
+188 QDKSSFYFIC
-199 DHVINLI
+199 EQVINRI
-206 GKENSPIYD
+206 VREDSPIYN
-215 FKEIVFFLFGYLNE
+215 FKEIVFFLFGYLNK

-238 TFTIV
+238 TFTIG
-243 EYTSQVENTLK
+243 EYTSQVESMLK

-262 LNHCSAGQYE
+262 LEHCAAGQYE
-272 ALQTAFINVL
+272 AIQTAFINVL

-328 SGIDSKYGKD
+328 SRIDSKEKHNEYA
-338 ILEKEKSMFT
+338 LEKEKSMFT
-348 ICINNLISE
+348 IYINNLISK
-357 YFGFKYGNNQPL
+357 YFGFKYEKEQHL
-369 EPITSYYAIDYE
+369 VPITSYYAIDYE

-391 YEKIKFKENNIEI
+391 YEIIKIKENSIEI
-404 DPNKIKGKNID
+404 DPDKIEGNNID
-415 EQYIEEKKNEFA
+415 EQYIKEKKNEFA

-491 EKYKY
+491 EKYNY
-496 TYVIDN
+496 TYIIDN

>member
-23 AKNCCYD
+23 AKNCCCD
-30 CCCGIFHDCIEIL
+30 CCCGICHDCIEIL

-49 NENGENL
+49 NENGEDL
-56 NENYDFDINNDN
+56 NENYDFDIN
-68 HGEDFNEIYDFVIND
+68 D
-83 DNHIDNKN
+83 DNHIENKN

-127 KDIYMNAFL
+127 KNIYIDAFL

-141 KEEDGS
+141 KEENGS
-147 YQKTEDYIIKM
+147 YQKTEDYIF
-158 EGKYGNY
+158 EGKDKDGHYN
-165 YFKTNIDIKR
+165 FKENINIKR
-175 NQVPFWNWVDILI
+175 NQVPFWDWCDILI
-188 QDNTNSFYLIC
+188 QDDTNSFYFIC
-199 DHVINLI
+199 EQVINKI
-206 GKENSPIYD
+206 VREDSPIYN

-238 TFTIV
+238 TFTIG
-243 EYTSQVENTLK
+243 EYTSQVESMLK

-262 LNHCSAGQYE
+262 LERCAAGQYE
-272 ALQTAFINVL
+272 AIQTAFINVL

-308 KIFNMVFTFTKIQE
+308 KIFNIVFTFTKIQE

-328 SGIDSKYGKD
+328 SGIDSEYDKYM
-338 ILEKEKSMFT
+338 LEKEKSMFT
-348 ICINNLISE
+348 IYINNLISE
-357 YFGFKYGNNQPL
+357 YFGFKYENNQPL
-369 EPITSYYAIDYE
+369 VPITSYYAINYE

-391 YEKIKFKENNIEI
+391 YEKIKIKENSIEI
-404 DPNKIKGKNID
+404 DPDKIKGNNID

-475 RDIVK
+475 REIVK
-480 KILIKYNFFKN
+480 KILIKYKFFKN
-491 EKYKY
+491 EKYNY

>member
-23 AKNCCYD
+23 ANNCCYN
-30 CCCGIFHDCIEIL
+30 CCCEICHDCIEIL

-49 NENGENL
+49 NENLEDL
-56 NENYDFDINNDN
+56 NEN
-68 HGEDFNEIYDFVIND
+68 YDFVIND
-83 DNHIDNKN
+83 DNHIENKN

-99 SKNKYSL
+99 SKNKYNL

-127 KDIYMNAFL
+127 KDIYINAFL

-141 KEEDGS
+141 KEEDES
-147 YQKTEDYIIKM
+147 YQKTEDYIIKV
-158 EGKYGNY
+158 EGEYGNY
-165 YFKTNIDIKR
+165 YFKKNIDIER
-175 NQVPFWNWVDILI
+175 NQVPFWNWFDILI
-188 QDNTNSFYLIC
+188 QDNTNSFSSIC
-199 DHVINLI
+199 EHVINLI
-206 GKENSPIYD
+206 EKQDSFIYV

-243 EYTSQVENTLK
+243 EYTSQVESMLK

-328 SGIDSKYGKD
+328 SGIDSEYDKYM
-338 ILEKEKSMFT
+338 LEKEKSMFT
-348 ICINNLISE
+348 IYINNLISE
-357 YFGFKYGNNQPL
+357 YFGFKYENNQPL
-369 EPITSYYAIDYE
+369 VPITSYYAINYE

-391 YEKIKFKENNIEI
+391 YEKIKIKENSIEI
-404 DPNKIKGKNID
+404 DPDKIKGNNID

-480 KILIKYNFFKN
+480 KILIKYKFFKN
-491 EKYKY
+491 EKYNY